1 MRKENELPSS
11 IEAEK
16 AVLGSIILEPTLWD
30 SLSIEIEENDFIASE
45 HRLIFR
51 GIKKLVDLG
60 SQIDTVTLIE
70 SLSNDSELSSLSNF
84 DKVAYVKN
92 LVSETPGT
100 ANFANYTNIIKQ
112 SSSLR
117 KLISTAADIS
127 SLAKEADTFESD
139 SALSEAEDKLI
150 KLRDS
155 IERNSGPKL
164 AKDLIKPVYDKIDE
178 TIRSDSDLV
187 GISTGFRDLDKLTMG
202 LQQGDLFIIAGR
214 PSMGKTS
221 LAMNIAENVAKEE
234 DGCVLVFS
242 LEMSSES
249 LTSRMLASMAGISQ
263 QSFKSANLTDRQ
275 WEKTIQKAK
284 KLESMNIH
292 IDDKPNISPME
303 IRAKAR
309 RLAKQYRKDGGVK
322 LVVVDYIQLMQM
334 PGRTENRVNELSDI
348 SRSLKYLAK
357 EVNAPVI
364 VLSQLNRAV
373 EQRPNKRPQMADLR
387 DSGAIE
393 QDADLIFM
401 LYRDYLYTK
410 DEDWKNVVE
419 LRLVK
424 HRNGPTKDILLS
436 FRDELTRFGDL
447 APEIMNSY
455 AENRTAD

>member
-1 MRKENELPSS
+1 MPSN
-11 IEAEK
+11 IEAEQ
-16 AVLGSIILEPTLWD
+16 AVLGSLLLSKEKYPEVDALINPGDFESEAHREIYECIKQLADEGKGIDHITVSKQLDRKNSLQRVGGVDYLKELQTVPVSALAADSYANLVKDQSIDRNLKKVLQELIKTSDNPKGKTSDEILNEAEAKIFELSENRTKNDSLKKIEEYVGPTLD
-30 SLSIEIEENDFIASE
+30 
-45 HRLIFR
+45 RL
-51 GIKKLVDLG
+51 
-60 SQIDTVTLIE
+60 E
-70 SLSNDSELSSLSNF
+70 ELS
-84 DKVAYVKN
+84 K
-92 LVSETPGT
+92 
-100 ANFANYTNIIKQ
+100 KQ
-112 SSSLR
+112 GE
-117 KLISTAADIS
+117 LIGIS
-127 SLAKEADTFESD
+127 SGFKAVDGVTQGLQKE
-139 SALSEAEDKLI
+139 
-150 KLRDS
+150 
-155 IERNSGPKL
+155 
-164 AKDLIKPVYDKIDE
+164 DLIV
-178 TIRSDSDLV
+178 
-187 GISTGFRDLDKLTMG
+187 
-202 LQQGDLFIIAGR
+202 IAGR

-309 RLAKQYRKDGGVK
+309 RLAKKYRKDGGVK

>member
-1 MRKENELPSS
+1 MVRKRGDDGTRILAQQMESQRDWFSQRRHQCFFKGQPTKFGISS
-11 IEAEK
+11 GFK
-16 AVLGSIILEPTLWD
+16 AVDG
-30 SLSIEIEENDFIASE
+30 
-45 HRLIFR
+45 
-51 GIKKLVDLG
+51 
-60 SQIDTVTLIE
+60 VTQGL
-70 SLSNDSELSSLSNF
+70 
-84 DKVAYVKN
+84 
-92 LVSETPGT
+92 
-100 ANFANYTNIIKQ
+100 Q
-112 SSSLR
+112 
-117 KLISTAADIS
+117 
-127 SLAKEADTFESD
+127 KE
-139 SALSEAEDKLI
+139 
-150 KLRDS
+150 
-155 IERNSGPKL
+155 
-164 AKDLIKPVYDKIDE
+164 DLIV
-178 TIRSDSDLV
+178 
-187 GISTGFRDLDKLTMG
+187 
-202 LQQGDLFIIAGR
+202 IAGR

-221 LAMNIAENVAKEE
+221 LAMNIAENVAKDE

-275 WEKTIQKAK
+275 WEKTIQQAK
-284 KLESMNIH
+284 KLENMDIH

-309 RLAKQYRKDGGVK
+309 RLAKKHRNNGGVK
-322 LVVVDYIQLMQM
+322 LIVIDYIQLMQM

-401 LYRDYLYTK
+401 LYRDYLYTN

>member
-1 MRKENELPSS
+1 MPSN
-11 IEAEK
+11 IEAEQ
-16 AVLGSIILEPTLWD
+16 AVLGSLLLSKEKYPEVDALINTSDFESEAHREIYDCIKTLADDGKGIDHITVSKQLDRKNSLQRVGGVDYLKELQKVPVSALAADSYATLVKDQSIDRNLKNVLQELIKTSDDPQGKTSDEILNEAEAKIFELSENRTKND
-30 SLSIEIEENDFIASE
+30 SLKKIEEF
-45 HRLIFR
+45 
-51 GIKKLVDLG
+51 VG
-60 SQIDTVTLIE
+60 ST
-70 SLSNDSELSSLSNF
+70 
-84 DKVAYVKN
+84 
-92 LVSETPGT
+92 
-100 ANFANYTNIIKQ
+100 
-112 SSSLR
+112 
-117 KLISTAADIS
+117 
-127 SLAKEADTFESD
+127 
-139 SALSEAEDKLI
+139 
-150 KLRDS
+150 
-155 IERNSGPKL
+155 
-164 AKDLIKPVYDKIDE
+164 
-178 TIRSDSDLV
+178 
-187 GISTGFRDLDKLTMG
+187 LDKLEELSKKQGELIGLSSGFKAVDGVTQG
-202 LQQGDLFIIAGR
+202 LQNEDLIVIAGR

-221 LAMNIAENVAKEE
+221 LAMNIAENIAKND

-249 LTSRMLASMAGISQ
+249 LTSRMLSSMAGISQ

-275 WEKTIQKAK
+275 WEKTIQQAK
-284 KLESMNIH
+284 KLEKMNIH

-309 RLAKQYRKDGGVK
+309 RLAKQYRKNGGVS
-322 LVVVDYIQLMQM
+322 LVVIDYIQLMQM

>member
-1 MRKENELPSS
+1 MPSN
-11 IEAEK
+11 IEAEQ
-16 AVLGSIILEPTLWD
+16 AVLGSLL
-30 SLSIEIEENDFIASE
+30 LSKEKYPEVDA
-45 HRLIFR
+45 LINPS
-51 GIKKLVDLG
+51 D
-60 SQIDTVTLIE
+60 
-70 SLSNDSELSSLSNF
+70 
-84 DKVAYVKN
+84 
-92 LVSETPGT
+92 
-100 ANFANYTNIIKQ
+100 
-112 SSSLR
+112 
-117 KLISTAADIS
+117 
-127 SLAKEADTFESD
+127 FESD
-139 SALSEAEDKLI
+139 IHQAIYESIKQLADEGKGIDYITVSKQLDRKNSLKFIGGIDYLKELQTVPVSALAADSYANLVKDQSIDRNLKKVLQELIKISDDPKGKTSDQILDEAEAEIFKLSENRT
-150 KLRDS
+150 KNDS
-155 IERNSGPKL
+155 LKKIEEYVGP
-164 AKDLIKPVYDKIDE
+164 
-178 TIRSDSDLV
+178 T
-187 GISTGFRDLDKLTMG
+187 LDKLEELSKKQGELIGISSGFKAVDGVTQG
-202 LQQGDLFIIAGR
+202 LQKEDLIVIAGR

-275 WEKTIQKAK
+275 WEKTINQAAK
-284 KLESMNIH
+284 LRSMNIH

-309 RLAKQYRKDGGVK
+309 RLAKQHRNNGGVK
-322 LVVVDYIQLMQM
+322 LIVVDYIQLMQM
-334 PGRTENRVNELSDI
+334 PGKTENRVNELSDI

-373 EQRPNKRPQMADLR
+373 EQRPNKRPQMSDLR

-401 LYRDYLYTK
+401 LYRDYLYSN
-410 DEDWKNVVE
+410 DEEWKNVVE

-424 HRNGPTKDILLS
+424 HRNGPTKDILLA

-455 AENRTAD
+455 AENRTTD

>member
-1 MRKENELPSS
+1 MYKRQGELIGLSS
-11 IEAEK
+11 GFK
-16 AVLGSIILEPTLWD
+16 AVDG
-30 SLSIEIEENDFIASE
+30 
-45 HRLIFR
+45 
-51 GIKKLVDLG
+51 
-60 SQIDTVTLIE
+60 VTQGL
-70 SLSNDSELSSLSNF
+70 
-84 DKVAYVKN
+84 
-92 LVSETPGT
+92 
-100 ANFANYTNIIKQ
+100 Q
-112 SSSLR
+112 
-117 KLISTAADIS
+117 
-127 SLAKEADTFESD
+127 KE
-139 SALSEAEDKLI
+139 
-150 KLRDS
+150 
-155 IERNSGPKL
+155 
-164 AKDLIKPVYDKIDE
+164 DLIV
-178 TIRSDSDLV
+178 
-187 GISTGFRDLDKLTMG
+187 
-202 LQQGDLFIIAGR
+202 IAGR

>member
-1 MRKENELPSS
+1 MPSN
-11 IEAEK
+11 IEAEQ
-16 AVLGSIILEPTLWD
+16 AVLGSLL
-30 SLSIEIEENDFIASE
+30 LSKEKYPEVDA
-45 HRLIFR
+45 LINPS
-51 GIKKLVDLG
+51 D
-60 SQIDTVTLIE
+60 
-70 SLSNDSELSSLSNF
+70 
-84 DKVAYVKN
+84 
-92 LVSETPGT
+92 
-100 ANFANYTNIIKQ
+100 
-112 SSSLR
+112 
-117 KLISTAADIS
+117 
-127 SLAKEADTFESD
+127 FESD
-139 SALSEAEDKLI
+139 IHQAIYESIKQLADEGKGIDHITVSKQLDRKNSLKFIGGIDYLKELQTVPVSALAADSYANLVKDQSIDRNLKKVLQELIKISDDPKGKTSDQILDEAEAEIFKLSENRT
-150 KLRDS
+150 KNDS
-155 IERNSGPKL
+155 LKKIEEYVGP
-164 AKDLIKPVYDKIDE
+164 
-178 TIRSDSDLV
+178 T
-187 GISTGFRDLDKLTMG
+187 LDKLEELSKQQGELIGISSGFKAVDGVTQG
-202 LQQGDLFIIAGR
+202 LQKEDLIVIAGR

-275 WEKTIQKAK
+275 WEKTINQAAK
-284 KLESMNIH
+284 LRSMNIH

-309 RLAKQYRKDGGVK
+309 RLAKQHRNNGGVK
-322 LVVVDYIQLMQM
+322 LIVVDYIQLMQM
-334 PGRTENRVNELSDI
+334 PGKTENRVNELSDI

-364 VLSQLNRAV
+364 VLSQLNGAV
-373 EQRPNKRPQMADLR
+373 EQRPNKRPQMSDLR

-401 LYRDYLYTK
+401 LYRDYLYSN
-410 DEDWKNVVE
+410 DEEWKNVVE

-424 HRNGPTKDILLS
+424 HRNGPTKDILLA

>member
-1 MRKENELPSS
+1 MPSN
-11 IEAEK
+11 IEAEQ
-16 AVLGSIILEPTLWD
+16 AVLGSLLLSKEKYPEVDALINPGDFESEAHREIYECIKQLADEGKGIDHITVSKQLDRKNSLQRVGGVDYLKELQTVPVSALAADSYANLVKDQSIDRNLKKVLQELIKTSDDPKGKTSDEILNEAEAKIFELSENRTKNDSLKKIEEYVGPTLD
-30 SLSIEIEENDFIASE
+30 
-45 HRLIFR
+45 RL
-51 GIKKLVDLG
+51 
-60 SQIDTVTLIE
+60 E
-70 SLSNDSELSSLSNF
+70 ELSKKQGELIGLSSGF
-84 DKVAYVKN
+84 KAVDGVTQG
-92 LVSETPGT
+92 L
-100 ANFANYTNIIKQ
+100 Q
-112 SSSLR
+112 
-117 KLISTAADIS
+117 
-127 SLAKEADTFESD
+127 KE
-139 SALSEAEDKLI
+139 
-150 KLRDS
+150 
-155 IERNSGPKL
+155 
-164 AKDLIKPVYDKIDE
+164 DLIV
-178 TIRSDSDLV
+178 
-187 GISTGFRDLDKLTMG
+187 
-202 LQQGDLFIIAGR
+202 IAGR

-263 QSFKSANLTDRQ
+263 QSFRSANLTDRQ
-275 WEKTIQKAK
+275 WEKTIQQAK

-455 AENRTAD
+455 AENRTTD

>member
-1 MRKENELPSS
+1 MPSN
-11 IEAEK
+11 IEAEQ
-16 AVLGSIILEPTLWD
+16 AVLGSLLLSKEKYPEVDALINPGDFESEAHREIYECIKQLADEGKGIDHITVSKQLDRKNSLQRVGGVDYLKELQKVPVSALAAD
-30 SLSIEIEENDFIASE
+30 SYA
-45 HRLIFR
+45 
-51 GIKKLVDLG
+51 
-60 SQIDTVTLIE
+60 
-70 SLSNDSELSSLSNF
+70 
-84 DKVAYVKN
+84 N
-92 LVSETPGT
+92 LVKDQSIDRNLKKVLQE
-100 ANFANYTNIIKQ
+100 IIK
-112 SSSLR
+112 
-117 KLISTAADIS
+117 T
-127 SLAKEADTFESD
+127 SD
-139 SALSEAEDKLI
+139 DPKGKTSDEILSEAEAKIFELSENRTKDDSLKKIEEYVGPTLDRLEELSKKQGELI
-150 KLRDS
+150 GIS
-155 IERNSGPKL
+155 SGFKAVDGVTQGL
-164 AKDLIKPVYDKIDE
+164 QKEDLIV
-178 TIRSDSDLV
+178 
-187 GISTGFRDLDKLTMG
+187 
-202 LQQGDLFIIAGR
+202 IAGR

-221 LAMNIAENVAKEE
+221 LAMNIAENVAKDE

-275 WEKTIQKAK
+275 WEKTIQQAK
-284 KLESMNIH
+284 KLENMDIH

-309 RLAKQYRKDGGVK
+309 RLAKKHRNDGGVK
-322 LVVVDYIQLMQM
+322 LIVIDYIQLMQM

-364 VLSQLNRAV
+364 VWSQLDRAV

-401 LYRDYLYTK
+401 LYRDYLYTN

>member
-1 MRKENELPSS
+1 MPSN
-11 IEAEK
+11 IEAEQ
-16 AVLGSIILEPTLWD
+16 AVLGSLLLSKEKYPEVDALINPGDFESEAHREIYECIKQLADEGKGIDHITVSKQLDRKNSLQRVGGVDYLKELQTVPVSALAADSYANLVKDQSIDRNLKKVLQELIKTSDDPKGKTSDEILNEAEAKIFELSENRTKNDSLKKIEEYVGPTLD
-30 SLSIEIEENDFIASE
+30 
-45 HRLIFR
+45 RL
-51 GIKKLVDLG
+51 
-60 SQIDTVTLIE
+60 E
-70 SLSNDSELSSLSNF
+70 ELS
-84 DKVAYVKN
+84 K
-92 LVSETPGT
+92 
-100 ANFANYTNIIKQ
+100 KQ
-112 SSSLR
+112 GE
-117 KLISTAADIS
+117 LIGIS
-127 SLAKEADTFESD
+127 SGFKAVDGVTQGLQKE
-139 SALSEAEDKLI
+139 
-150 KLRDS
+150 
-155 IERNSGPKL
+155 
-164 AKDLIKPVYDKIDE
+164 DLIV
-178 TIRSDSDLV
+178 
-187 GISTGFRDLDKLTMG
+187 
-202 LQQGDLFIIAGR
+202 IAGR

-263 QSFKSANLTDRQ
+263 QSFRSANLTDRQ
-275 WEKTIQKAK
+275 WEKTIEKAK

-309 RLAKQYRKDGGVK
+309 RLAKKYRKDGGVK

-334 PGRTENRVNELSDI
+334 PGTTENRTNELSDI
-348 SRSLKYLAK
+348 SRALKYLAK
-357 EVNAPVI
+357 EVSAPVI
-364 VLSQLNRAV
+364 VLSQLNRLV
-373 EQRPNKRPQMADLR
+373 EQRPNKRPRMSDLK

-401 LYRDYLYTK
+401 LYRDYTYSK

-419 LRLVK
+419 VKLVK
-424 HRNGPTKDILLS
+424 HRNGPTKDLLLS

>member
-1 MRKENELPSS
+1 MPSN
-11 IEAEK
+11 IEAEQ
-16 AVLGSIILEPTLWD
+16 AVLGSLLLSKEKYPEVDALINPGDFESEAHREIYECIKQLADEGKGIDHITVSKQLDRKNSLQRVGGVDYLKELQKVPVSALAAD
-30 SLSIEIEENDFIASE
+30 SYA
-45 HRLIFR
+45 
-51 GIKKLVDLG
+51 
-60 SQIDTVTLIE
+60 
-70 SLSNDSELSSLSNF
+70 
-84 DKVAYVKN
+84 N
-92 LVSETPGT
+92 LVKDQSIDRNLKKVLQE
-100 ANFANYTNIIKQ
+100 IIK
-112 SSSLR
+112 
-117 KLISTAADIS
+117 T
-127 SLAKEADTFESD
+127 SD
-139 SALSEAEDKLI
+139 DPKGKTSDEILSEAEAKIFELSENRTKDDSLKKIEEYVGPTLDRLEELSKKQGELI
-150 KLRDS
+150 GIS
-155 IERNSGPKL
+155 SGFKAVDGVTQGL
-164 AKDLIKPVYDKIDE
+164 QKEDLIV
-178 TIRSDSDLV
+178 
-187 GISTGFRDLDKLTMG
+187 
-202 LQQGDLFIIAGR
+202 IAGR

-221 LAMNIAENVAKEE
+221 LAMNIAENVAKDE

-275 WEKTIQKAK
+275 WEKTIQQAK
-284 KLESMNIH
+284 KLENMDIH

-309 RLAKQYRKDGGVK
+309 RLAKKNRNNGGVK
-322 LVVVDYIQLMQM
+322 LIVIDYIQLMQM

-401 LYRDYLYTK
+401 LYRDYLYTN

>member
-1 MRKENELPSS
+1 MPSN
-11 IEAEK
+11 IEAEQ
-16 AVLGSIILEPTLWD
+16 AVLGSLLLSKEKYPEVDALINTSDFESEAHREIYDCIKTLADDGKGIDHITVSKQLDRKNSLQRVGGVDYLKELQKVPVSALAADSYATLVKDQSIDRNLKNVLQELIKTSDDPQGKTSYEILNEAEAKIFELSENRTKND
-30 SLSIEIEENDFIASE
+30 SLKKIEEF
-45 HRLIFR
+45 
-51 GIKKLVDLG
+51 VG
-60 SQIDTVTLIE
+60 ST
-70 SLSNDSELSSLSNF
+70 
-84 DKVAYVKN
+84 
-92 LVSETPGT
+92 
-100 ANFANYTNIIKQ
+100 
-112 SSSLR
+112 
-117 KLISTAADIS
+117 
-127 SLAKEADTFESD
+127 
-139 SALSEAEDKLI
+139 
-150 KLRDS
+150 
-155 IERNSGPKL
+155 
-164 AKDLIKPVYDKIDE
+164 
-178 TIRSDSDLV
+178 
-187 GISTGFRDLDKLTMG
+187 LDKLEELSKKQGELIGLSSGFKAVDGVTQG
-202 LQQGDLFIIAGR
+202 LQNEDLIVIAGR

-221 LAMNIAENVAKEE
+221 LAMNIAENIAKND

-249 LTSRMLASMAGISQ
+249 LTSRMLSSMAGISQ

-275 WEKTIQKAK
+275 WEKTIQQAK
-284 KLESMNIH
+284 KLEKMNIH

-309 RLAKQYRKDGGVK
+309 RLAKQYRKNGGVS
-322 LVVVDYIQLMQM
+322 LVVIDYIQLMQM

>member
-1 MRKENELPSS
+1 MPSN
-11 IEAEK
+11 IEAEQ
-16 AVLGSIILEPTLWD
+16 AVLGSLL
-30 SLSIEIEENDFIASE
+30 LSKEKYPEVDA
-45 HRLIFR
+45 LINPS
-51 GIKKLVDLG
+51 D
-60 SQIDTVTLIE
+60 
-70 SLSNDSELSSLSNF
+70 
-84 DKVAYVKN
+84 
-92 LVSETPGT
+92 
-100 ANFANYTNIIKQ
+100 
-112 SSSLR
+112 
-117 KLISTAADIS
+117 
-127 SLAKEADTFESD
+127 FESD
-139 SALSEAEDKLI
+139 IHQAIYESIKQLADEGKGIDHITVSKQLDRKNSLKFIGGIDYLKELQTVPVSALAADSYASLVKDQSIDRNLKKVLQELIKISDDPKGKTSDQILDEAEAEIFKLSENRT
-150 KLRDS
+150 KNDS
-155 IERNSGPKL
+155 LKKIEEYVGPTLDRLEELSKQQGELIGISSGFKAIDGVTQGL
-164 AKDLIKPVYDKIDE
+164 QKEDLIV
-178 TIRSDSDLV
+178 
-187 GISTGFRDLDKLTMG
+187 
-202 LQQGDLFIIAGR
+202 IAGR

-275 WEKTIQKAK
+275 WEKTISQAAK
-284 KLESMNIH
+284 LRSMNIH

-309 RLAKQYRKDGGVK
+309 RLAKQHRNNGGVK

-334 PGRTENRVNELSDI
+334 PGTTENRTNELSDI
-348 SRSLKYLAK
+348 SRALKYLAK
-357 EVNAPVI
+357 EVSAPVI
-364 VLSQLNRAV
+364 VLSQLNRLV
-373 EQRPNKRPQMADLR
+373 EQRPNKKPRMSDLK

-401 LYRDYLYTK
+401 LYRDYLYSN
-410 DEDWKNVVE
+410 DEEWKNVVE

>member
-1 MRKENELPSS
+1 MIGLSS
-11 IEAEK
+11 GFK
-16 AVLGSIILEPTLWD
+16 AVDG
-30 SLSIEIEENDFIASE
+30 
-45 HRLIFR
+45 
-51 GIKKLVDLG
+51 
-60 SQIDTVTLIE
+60 VTQGL
-70 SLSNDSELSSLSNF
+70 
-84 DKVAYVKN
+84 
-92 LVSETPGT
+92 
-100 ANFANYTNIIKQ
+100 Q
-112 SSSLR
+112 
-117 KLISTAADIS
+117 
-127 SLAKEADTFESD
+127 KE
-139 SALSEAEDKLI
+139 
-150 KLRDS
+150 
-155 IERNSGPKL
+155 
-164 AKDLIKPVYDKIDE
+164 DLIV
-178 TIRSDSDLV
+178 
-187 GISTGFRDLDKLTMG
+187 
-202 LQQGDLFIIAGR
+202 IAGR

-309 RLAKQYRKDGGVK
+309 RLAKKYRKDGGVK

-348 SRSLKYLAK
+348 SRALKYLAK

-436 FRDELTRFGDL
+436 FRDELTRFGEL
-447 APEIMNSY
+447 APEFMNSY
-455 AENRTAD
+455 AENITAD